1 MALNKIRQ
9 FLSDQDE
16 KEIVQAITQAEKNTS
31 GEIRV
36 HIETSSKDEPMERAQ
51 KVFHNLNMHQ
61 TKDRN
66 AVLFYICLTNKAFVI
81 LGDEG
86 IHQKVQQEDF
96 WNGTRELVVNHF
108 KQGLYKQG
116 LIYGILKAGS
126 KLKVYFPTTDNNTNE
141 LSNEISKA

>member
-1 MALNKIRQ
+1 MGIIRD
-9 FLSDQDE
+9 FLSKQEED
-16 KEIVQAITQAEKNTS
+16 EIVKAITQAEKNTS

-36 HIETSSKDEPMERAQ
+36 HIETTSKDEPMGRAQ
-51 KVFHNLNMHQ
+51 KVFHDLNMQQ

-86 IHQKVQQEDF
+86 IHEKVQQEDF
-96 WNGTRELVVNHF
+96 WNGTRELVINHF

-126 KLKVYFPTTDNNTNE
+126 KLKVYFPCDDNDTNE